1 MFRVIITFILVVGIM
16 LRLATATEAPE
27 INNFKPIE
35 CDLKQSVIE
44 KCIENLP
51 ENEPIEFRQI
61 RKMLD
66 ELGSSYELDSLLDL
80 CSGPDKEDITP
91 FEIVKCT
98 AQSCFVRSWVFHHFC
113 QLVMESPIN

>member
-1 MFRVIITFILVVGIM
+1 MFRFVITFILVVGIM
-16 LRLATATEAPE
+16 VRLTMGTPHTEM
-27 INNFKPIE
+27 NNFKPIE

-80 CSGPDKEDITP
+80 CSGPDKEDISP
-91 FEIVKCT
+91 LEIVKCT

>member
-1 MFRVIITFILVVGIM
+1 MFRFVITFILAVGIM
-16 LRLATATEAPE
+16 VRLTLGTPHTTM
-27 INNFKPIE
+27 NNFNAIE

-80 CSGPDKEDITP
+80 CSGSDKEDISP
-91 FEIVKCT
+91 LEIVKCT
-98 AQSCFVRSWVFHHFC
+98 AHSCFVRSWVFHHFC